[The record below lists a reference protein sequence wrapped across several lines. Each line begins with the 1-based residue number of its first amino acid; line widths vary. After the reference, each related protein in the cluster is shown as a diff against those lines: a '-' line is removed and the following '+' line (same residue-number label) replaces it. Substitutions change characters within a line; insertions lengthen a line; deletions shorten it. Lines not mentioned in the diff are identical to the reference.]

1 MSLYYL
7 KHSFF
12 QKLISKYN
20 AIFLFYPIYSR
31 LSCSRFQKKTAGNC
45 RCIYIYIYMHMH
57 AHTWAVHCQ
66 RLYRSLHSRISWT
79 QKTKHC
85 KWQKSLTTVPM
96 ELHNHSKS
104 NEKPQFK
111 NNNRDGKDMEIPVTF
126 LIRKIVGAVSKVSW
140 SSAASPNL
148 GTYTQNVDFCLM
160 PWPLWDSSLWPGI
173 NSVNL
178 YNLFSRNGT
187 ANNVI

>member
-1 MSLYYL
+1 MQSFCFIQYILVSLA
-7 KHSFF
+7 HV
-12 QKLISKYN
+12 SKKRQQ
-20 AIFLFYPIYSR
+20 A
-31 LSCSRFQKKTAGNC
+31 TVDA
-45 RCIYIYIYMHMH
+45 YIYIYMHMH

-111 NNNRDGKDMEIPVTF
+111 NNNRDGKDMEIH
-126 LIRKIVGAVSKVSW
+126 
-140 SSAASPNL
+140 
-148 GTYTQNVDFCLM
+148 Q
-160 PWPLWDSSLWPGI
+160 
-173 NSVNL
+173 
-178 YNLFSRNGT
+178 
-187 ANNVI
+187 